1 MHFTKKE
8 NMPTN
13 SAAYTRAYERKHYKE
28 RAGSAKGKK
37 GIAARVKAR
46 RMLLKKLG
54 KAKLKGKDVDH
65 ITPIGLG
72 GKTVASNLRVQ
83 SVKENRGNGAKVKKR
98 LSKRKKKK

>member
-1 MHFTKKE
+1 MHFTNTE

-13 SAAYTRAYERKHYKE
+13 SKKYTREYERKNYKE

-72 GKTVASNLRVQ
+72 GKTVASNLRLQ
-83 SVKENRGNGAKVKKR
+83 SVKENRGNGAKVKKKLKR
-98 LSKRKKKK
+98 RRKK